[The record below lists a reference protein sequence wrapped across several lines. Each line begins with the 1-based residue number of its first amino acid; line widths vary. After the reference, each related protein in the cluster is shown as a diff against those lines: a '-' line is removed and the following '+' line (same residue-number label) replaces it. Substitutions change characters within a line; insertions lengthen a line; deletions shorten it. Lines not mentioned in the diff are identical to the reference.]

1 MLKKALFLVTLSVQV
16 FYAQS
21 LDSLLELVETK
32 NYILKAKEVK
42 IKSNLVDEQLSSTW
56 SNPVIGIGV
65 SDINLDEPTARD
77 IEAMQTQFITY
88 SQVIPTNGKLELSNE
103 IRKYD
108 TQISELAY
116 TDFKQ
121 KLQSE
126 VILYGYNIYY
136 NNEKLTV
143 LEKYLKN
150 LEHQKKLMNLL
161 YENGKLDQS
170 SLVTQDIK
178 IYKLNLQKQKILYSI
193 SKMKKNLENIVYTKI
208 DTITLGDLFANF
220 TIDIHNILE
229 NHPLILMEKE
239 KIKQQSQKI
248 ALENSKKISDV
259 KLTVGYYQRER
270 FDDYVSLN
278 VSIPLS
284 IQGREKLEIKK
295 SKIEKN
301 IIEDKLRGLQQQI
314 KSTIEDLQE
323 NIKLSKQN
331 FILIDETMIPLND
344 TLEQSHKMHLS
355 ANTMQSIQVY
365 ESTNSKLE
373 LLLLS
378 QDEKINY
385 YNALSKL
392 YYFKGQL

>member
-1 MLKKALFLVTLSVQV
+1 MLKNILIFVVLGVQIL
-16 FYAQS
+16 YAQS
-21 LDSLLELVETK
+21 IESILELIDK
-32 NYILKAKEVK
+32 NYILKSKEIK
-42 IKSNLVDEQLSSTW
+42 IKSTVIDSEISNRW
-56 SNPVIGIGV
+56 SNPVLGFGV
-65 SDINLDEPTARD
+65 SDINLDEPTSRD
-77 IEAMQTQFITY
+77 IEAMQTQFISY
-88 SQVIPTNGKLELSNE
+88 SQVIPTNGKLELTNT
-103 IRKYD
+103 IKKYD
-108 TQISELAY
+108 TKISKLEY

-126 VILYGYNIYY
+126 ALFYSYNIYY
-136 NNEKLTV
+136 NNKKLS
-143 LEKYLKN
+143 LIQKYLEN
-150 LEHQKKLMNLL
+150 LEHQKELMSLL

-178 IYKLNLQKQKILYSI
+178 IYKLNLKKQNIVYTI
-193 SKMKKNLENIVYTKI
+193 SKMKKSLENIVYRKI
-208 DTITLGDLFANF
+208 DLITVGDFFTNF
-220 TIDIHNILE
+220 SIDIENILE

-239 KIKQQSQKI
+239 KIKQQTQKI
-248 ALENSKKISDV
+248 ALEDSKKISDV

-270 FDDYVSLN
+270 FDDYVSFN

-284 IQGREKLEIKK
+284 IQGREKLQVKK

-301 IIEDKLRGLQQQI
+301 IIVDKFRGLKQQI
-314 KSTIEDLQE
+314 KNTIEDLEE

-331 FILIDETMIPLND
+331 FTLIDEKMIPLND
-344 TLEQSHKMHLS
+344 SLEQSHKMHLS
-355 ANTMQSIQVY
+355 ANTMQSIKVY

-392 YYFKGQL
+392 YYFKGEL